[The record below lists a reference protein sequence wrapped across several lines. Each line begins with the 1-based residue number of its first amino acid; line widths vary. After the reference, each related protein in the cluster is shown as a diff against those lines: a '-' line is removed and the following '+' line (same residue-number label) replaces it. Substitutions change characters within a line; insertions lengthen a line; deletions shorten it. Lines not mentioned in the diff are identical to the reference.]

1 MLALRADR
9 SAYGDLW
16 MYDAGLDRAVRGLE
30 DAGMS
35 PPRDDLQDY
44 FSVLLNRCR
53 GEVVGLRVV
62 MEQGEGKRMCLGFDF
77 ADQLHPEAG
86 GTNLEVRGG
95 RLHCRMQGEGRLE
108 ILEVAEMSFTA
119 VTFEKFLR
127 DPGGIFRT
135 TMLWQWARSFGVLV
149 PPPREALAER

>member
-53 GEVVGLRVV
+53 GEVVDLRVV
-62 MEQGEGKRMCLGFDF
+62 MEQGEGKRMCFGFDF

-86 GTNLEVRGG
+86 GDEPGGARWPAALQNAGG
-95 RLHCRMQGEGRLE
+95 R
-108 ILEVAEMSFTA
+108 A
-119 VTFEKFLR
+119 VGDT
-127 DPGGIFRT
+127 
-135 TMLWQWARSFGVLV
+135 
-149 PPPREALAER
+149 